1 MTLLLL
7 IVFLIFSENNELKFQ
22 LKLLTSLPFFMNNDG
37 QQSVANRSADRLVGF
52 VLLFALP
59 PAVPFLIHSASS
71 WLRVLW
77 QSASKHKQDAKMQAV
92 REHFVLRK
100 ER

>member
-22 LKLLTSLPFFMNNDG
+22 LKLTSLPFFMNNDG

-59 PAVPFLIHSASS
+59 PAVPFLIHSAS